1 MFNFKDIYLTDYFTI
16 AGPFEKKSG
25 IKNCNLYLED
35 DYYGKKTMEQ
45 AEAKMQKT
53 VINNLRDD
61 KTELIV
67 GGDLTNQLTAFALST
82 RSINIPSMGMYSACA
97 TSASSLITLS
107 AFIQSKL
114 IKEGIFITSSHNLA
128 AEKQFRFPV
137 EYGAPKPLRSTSTAT
152 AAVGIKLS
160 KTPSKIKIVSASIGK
175 TIDSYIKDAH
185 NMGAVMAMGAVD
197 TLMKHLTTTKT
208 TIKDYDLILT
218 GDLSSIGSKVLEKCF
233 EKDGFQLEN
242 HEDAGVSLFYRKE
255 DKMYAG
261 GSGSACVALVLGTSI
276 IHRLLTG
283 NIKRVLVVG
292 TGALFS
298 QTFIQQKHDIP
309 VTANA
314 VELERC

>member
-1 MFNFKDIYLTDYFTI
+1 MFSFKDVYITDYFTI
-16 AGPFEKKSG
+16 AGPFERKSG

-35 DYYGKKTMEQ
+35 DYYGEKTMEQ

-160 KTPSKIKIVSASIGK
+160 KTPSKIKIVSATLGK

-185 NMGAVMAMGAVD
+185 NMGAVMAIGAVD

-208 TIKDYDLILT
+208 TVKDYNLILT
-218 GDLSSIGSKVLEKCF
+218 GDLGKVGAEIFKETLKQEHNINIK
-233 EKDGFQLEN
+233 N
-242 HEDAGVSLFYRKE
+242 HLDAGAEFYPNFE
-255 DKMYAG
+255 YAG
-261 GSGSACVALVLGTSI
+261 ASGTAVQSLLLVTKYIHQKKYKKILFLATGSLHSP
-276 IHRLLTG
+276 
-283 NIKRVLVVG
+283 VLVN
-292 TGALFS
+292 
-298 QTFIQQKHDIP
+298 QKNTIP
-309 VTANA
+309 TVTHVLYLE
-314 VELERC
+314 VEK